1 MVSILITVKNKGV
14 FMPKVIEG
22 KLNAANTRVA
32 IVVSRFNSFMT
43 QHMLDGA
50 LDALTRHGL
59 DTAKADVV
67 WVPGAFEV
75 PLICNKLAGS
85 KKYDGIVALSCVIRG
100 ATPHF
105 DYVSSEVSKG
115 IAHIMLQTGVPIG
128 FGVITADNLEQAIE
142 RSGSKGGNKGA
153 EAALSVIEMMDL
165 VKQI

>member
-1 MVSILITVKNKGV
+1 
-14 FMPKVIEG
+14 MPRIIEG

-59 DTAKADVV
+59 DTSKLDVV

-75 PLICNKLAGS
+75 PLVCNRMAIS

-100 ATPHF
+100 STPHF

-115 IAHIMLQTGVPIG
+115 IAQIMLQTGIPVG